1 MPSERAPRLLAL
13 PRNDRADL
21 LLLALPNTAL
31 REACRQLQ
39 LTFPGYRLERV
50 RPIDMADA
58 LAEEYETSEEDAAA
72 IDRIVDECCPL
83 PPTIPEERV
92 PTSRIPNRMVELLT
106 WLAAEDPEAV
116 LAPLLWRLL
125 GHPVESV
132 RAAAAA
138 SLRDYIESFDRAAA
152 EAPEENG
159 DATANAQAA
168 EPESGLEPGSEP
180 GPDEESAPAASGV
193 LRRQLRA
200 AESRVGRLAS
210 DIEAARTLLAT
221 ERAHGAR
228 KDLRLSRLKL
238 DLEQAQAELRAAREA
253 RAALEADLD
262 RDTRAL
268 LRQRESEVENLRHEA
283 ESLQRKLEEARR
295 REAEAIAE
303 SRERRT
309 PVEPPAPA
317 PEEASPAPGDAAAP
331 FQVPEF
337 TSEFYESIEEWDD
350 RILKSTFE
358 KVVLLAKN
366 FAHPSLD
373 AKPME
378 GADGLYRIKIGT
390 DVRLLYRRKPGRGIE
405 ILSLIDREN
414 LDRYVRQYKRR
425 THT

>member
-1 MPSERAPRLLAL
+1 ML

-21 LLLALPNTAL
+21 LLLALPNAAL

-39 LTFPGYRLERV
+39 LTFPGYRLERI
-50 RPIDMADA
+50 RPVVMADA

-72 IDRIVDECCPL
+72 IDRIVDEHCPL
-83 PPTIPEERV
+83 PPAIPEELV
-92 PTSRIPNRMVELLT
+92 PKSRIPSRIVELLA

-132 RAAAAA
+132 RTAAAAA
-138 SLRDYIESFDRAAA
+138 LRGYIESFDRSAAA
-152 EAPEENG
+152 APDG
-159 DATANAQAA
+159 DGGAPAPPKPEPGQPP
-168 EPESGLEPGSEP
+168 EPESEPEP
-180 GPDEESAPAASGV
+180 EPEDESAPAASGV

-200 AESRVGRLAS
+200 AESRAGKLAS

-228 KDLRLSRLKL
+228 KDERLARLKR

-253 RAALEADLD
+253 KAALEADLD

-268 LRQRESEVENLRHEA
+268 LRQRESEAENLRHEV
-283 ESLQRKLEEARR
+283 ESLQRRLEEARR

-303 SRERRT
+303 SRDRKGPAE
-309 PVEPPAPA
+309 PLPPAQ
-317 PEEASPAPGDAAAP
+317 EEATVAPGEASVP
-331 FQVPEF
+331 FQMPEF
-337 TSEFYESIEEWDD
+337 TPEFYESIEEWDD
-350 RILKSTFE
+350 RVLKTTFE
-358 KVVLLAKN
+358 KVLLLAKN

-373 AKPME
+373 AKPLE
-378 GADGLYRIKIGT
+378 GAEGLYRIKVGT
-390 DVRLLYRRKPGRGIE
+390 DVRLLYRRKPARGIE

-425 THT
+425 SHS

>member
-1 MPSERAPRLLAL
+1 MPAEVARRLLAL
-13 PRNDRADL
+13 PRNDRADF
-21 LLLALPNTAL
+21 LLLALPNAAL
-31 REACRQLQ
+31 RDACRQLQ
-39 LTFPGYRLERV
+39 LSFPGYRLERV
-50 RPIDMADA
+50 RPVVMADA
-58 LAEEYETSEEDAAA
+58 LAEEYETSEEDAAM
-72 IDRIVDECCPL
+72 IDRLVDEHCPL
-83 PPTIPEERV
+83 PPTIPETLV
-92 PTSRIPNRMVELLT
+92 PDRRIPNRVVELLT

-132 RAAAAA
+132 RTAAAAA
-138 SLRDYIESFDRAAA
+138 LRGYIESFDQSAAQSPEGDGGAAA
-152 EAPEENG
+152 AP
-159 DATANAQAA
+159 AT
-168 EPESGLEPGSEP
+168 EPGSEP
-180 GPDEESAPAASGV
+180 APEPEPEPDEEEAPAASSV
-193 LRRQLRA
+193 MRRQLRA
-200 AESRVGRLAS
+200 AESRAGKLAS

-228 KDLRLSRLKL
+228 KDERLARLKR
-238 DLEQAQAELRAAREA
+238 DLEQAQGELRAAREA
-253 RAALEADLD
+253 KAALEADLD
-262 RDTRAL
+262 RDTKAL
-268 LRQRESEVENLRHEA
+268 LRRSESEAENLKHEV

-295 REAEAIAE
+295 REAEAVAE
-303 SRERRT
+303 SRDRRA
-309 PVEPPAPA
+309 PPEPPAPA
-317 PEEASPAPGDAAAP
+317 PEEAAFAPGEAAAP

-337 TSEFYESIEEWDD
+337 TPEFYESIEEWDD

-378 GADGLYRIKIGT
+378 GAEGLYRIKIGT

-425 THT
+425 QA